1 MKRLVAVLALTLP
14 VGTIASPLFHL
25 QYVPGTSLQAQQGFQ
40 AAAARWSRVLKDNV
54 TIDLTVGFNSLGGNI
69 LGQTGSSEA
78 FYRYSDFRSAL
89 AADASSAIDQRALA
103 HLPTGDSFGML
114 INRTANNPNGPG
126 SALPYIDNNGDANN
140 QYLSL
145 SNAQARAVGLA
156 PPPQSLDGCIGN
168 CDGFIQFNSDFN
180 FDFDPGNGIGADS
193 IDFIGVAMHEIGH
206 ALGFLS
212 GVDILDFNSP
222 PLGGPY
228 DDSEFTYVSGLDLFR
243 YSAESAAAGV
253 IDWTADKR
261 DKYFSLDGGATRG
274 PLFANGAYHG
284 DGDQASHWRDNL
296 HLGIMDPT
304 VAYGELLRLR
314 WNDLI
319 ALDAIGWDIAP
330 NAIPTPGTVPL
341 LCLALTLLAVQQR
354 RQLR

>member
-1 MKRLVAVLALTLP
+1 MKSLVAVLALMLP
-14 VGTIASPLFHL
+14 ISTIASPLFNL

-54 TIDLTVGFNSLGGNI
+54 TIELTVGFNSLGGNI

-78 FYRYSDFRSAL
+78 FYRYSDFRGAL
-89 AADASSAIDQRALA
+89 AADATSTIDQRALA

-114 INRTANNPNGPG
+114 INRTANSPNGPG
-126 SALPYIDNNGDANN
+126 SALPYLDNNGDANN

-145 SNAQARAVGLA
+145 SNAEAKAVGLA

-180 FDFDPGNGIGADS
+180 FDFDPGNGIGAHS

-212 GVDILDFNSP
+212 GVDILDYNSP

-228 DDSEFTYVSGLDLFR
+228 DDTEFTYVSGLDLFR

-253 IDWTADKR
+253 IDWTADNR

-274 PLFANGAYHG
+274 PLFANGSFHG

-296 HLGIMDPT
+296 HLGIMDPA

-330 NAIPTPGTVPL
+330 NAIPAPGTFPL
-341 LCLALTLLAVQQR
+341 LCLALMLLTWQQR
-354 RQLR
+354 R

>member
-1 MKRLVAVLALTLP
+1 MKACFAALALALPASTL
-14 VGTIASPLFHL
+14 ASPLFNLH
-25 QYVPGTSLQAQQGFQ
+25 YVPGTSLQAQQGFQ

-54 TIDLTVGFNSLGGNI
+54 TVELTVGFNSLGGNI

-89 AADASSAIDQRALA
+89 AADATSSIDQRALA
-103 HLPTGDSFGML
+103 HLPAGDSFGML

-126 SALPYIDNNGDANN
+126 SAVPYVDNNGDANN

-145 SNAQARAVGLA
+145 SNAEAKAIGLT

-180 FDFDPGNGIGADS
+180 FDFDPGNGIGANS

-212 GVDILDFNSP
+212 GVDILDLNSP

-243 YSAESAAAGV
+243 YSADSAAAGV
-253 IDWTADKR
+253 IDWTADNR

-284 DGDQASHWRDNL
+284 DGDQASHWRDNMG
-296 HLGIMDPT
+296 LGIMDPT

-314 WNDLI
+314 WNDLM
-319 ALDAIGWDIAP
+319 ALDAIGWDIDPA
-330 NAIPTPGTVPL
+330 AIPAPSSASL
-341 LCLALTLLAVQQR
+341 LCLALMLLALQQKR
-354 RQLR
+354 